1 MKCRFSNVLAVTR
14 HMLFACCL
22 LPFFAGCDDASSSP
36 ESTSGVIIENNVFV
50 DERDGNKY
58 KMFNVGSD
66 IWMAENLRY
75 ADSAASTNLAGNMW
89 CPDGEAS
96 KCEQFGPLYSWT
108 AARNISEEY
117 SEKIYGKDFYK
128 VQGVCPEGF
137 RLPRKEDWLYLKKVA
152 EKYAD
157 TYSVTENLRSPEGWE
172 SWGEAIGTIQAE
184 SQFVTDSIL
193 EVRVMKEKIPGKDK
207 FSTEGFGFGI
217 TMTQNF
223 EVSAVGFLP
232 QGDTPN
238 GENIGRL
245 NMLSVKFTKTMK

>member
-1 MKCRFSNVLAVTR
+1 MKLNWTIALMCVATLTFVACKDKNQPYEGGDDPDVEYTPLISVNDNSVADWDKLDPSNVAVSKATPNPLWDGV
-14 HMLFACCL
+14 HMLKVYADEVYINWMIVFD
-22 LPFFAGCDDASSSP
+22 PVKYVKHRDVDVMHVFIDIDH
-36 ESTSGVIIENNVFV
+36 STSTGGYF
-50 DERDGNKY
+50 DLFKDACADL
-58 KMFNVGSD
+58 MFEGS
-66 IWMAENLRY
+66 
-75 ADSAASTNLAGNMW
+75 
-89 CPDGEAS
+89 
-96 KCEQFGPLYSWT
+96 LYSEGAPINYAPSVYQWG
-108 AARNISEEY
+108 
-117 SEKIYGKDFYK
+117 GK
-128 VQGVCPEGF
+128 VNG
-137 RLPRKEDWLYLKKVA
+137 
-152 EKYAD
+152 
-157 TYSVTENLRSPEGWE
+157 EGWE